1 MALGAKFAEF
11 GGWTMPLEYAGAGV
25 VAEHTAVRT
34 GAGIFDV
41 SHLGKISVS
50 GPGAAEFVNRVLTGD
65 LAKIRPG
72 QAQYTLVCAED
83 GGVVD
88 DMIAYLRSPDEV
100 FLVPNAAN
108 CARVAAMLAA
118 AAPTMVE
125 VVDLHRDFA
134 VLAVQ
139 GPLSDQVLAG
149 AGLPVGHD
157 YMSFVTAELAGAEV
171 TVCRTGYTGE
181 RGYELVCGND
191 AAGDV
196 WDLLLAAGG
205 PPGGLQP
212 AGLGARDTL
221 RTEMGYP
228 LCGQDI
234 STDITPVQ
242 ARLGWAV
249 GWSKPEFSGAEALR
263 QEKAEGPRR
272 TLRGLKA
279 VRRGIPRPGM
289 VVRDRAGDRDRDGD
303 LGHVLAEPED
313 RGRAGA
319 GRPGSEDRRRGRR
332 RRPEPVGGV
341 HGDQA
346 AVRDPGR
353 PGAVRRR
360 VGHVLVVL
368 VGLIILA
375 YPFILGETV
384 DVQCYGRAMQP
395 GQSCAKADGTPGQT
409 YEERVANARAA
420 RPIIAITGALVVAF
434 GIGLL
439 VVDVRRTRRS

>member
-1 MALGAKFAEF
+1 MADPAAPPTGAPQRSPLHDRHVALGAKFAEF

-50 GPGAAEFVNRVLTGD
+50 GRDAAEFVNRVLTGD

-72 QAQYTLVCAED
+72 QAQYTLICAAD

-88 DMIAYLRSPDEV
+88 DMIAYLRSPEEV
-100 FLVPNAAN
+100 FLIPNAAN

-118 AAPTMVE
+118 AAPEPVE
-125 VVDLHRDFA
+125 VVDQHQDFA

-157 YMSFVTAELAGAEV
+157 YMSFVTAELAGAQV

-191 AAGDV
+191 AAGDI

-205 PPGGLQP
+205 PLGGLQP

-234 STDITPVQ
+234 SADITPVQ

-249 GWSKPEFSGAEALR
+249 GWSKPDFSGAEALR
-263 QEKAEGPRR
+263 QEKADGPRR

-289 VVRDRAGDRDRDGD
+289 VVRDRAGNQIGTVTSGTFSPS
-303 LGHVLAEPED
+303 LKTGVALAL
-313 RGRAGA
+313 
-319 GRPGSEDRRRGRR
+319 
-332 RRPEPVGGV
+332 V
-341 HGDQA
+341 
-346 AVRDPGR
+346 DPG
-353 PGAVRRR
+353 VKIDDV
-360 VGHVLVVL
+360 VG
-368 VGLIILA
+368 
-375 YPFILGETV
+375 
-384 DVQCYGRAMQP
+384 
-395 GQSCAKADGTPGQT
+395 
-409 YEERVANARAA
+409 
-420 RPIIAITGALVVAF
+420 
-434 GIGLL
+434 
-439 VVDVRRTRRS
+439 VDVRSRSEEFTVTKPPFVTPGVRES